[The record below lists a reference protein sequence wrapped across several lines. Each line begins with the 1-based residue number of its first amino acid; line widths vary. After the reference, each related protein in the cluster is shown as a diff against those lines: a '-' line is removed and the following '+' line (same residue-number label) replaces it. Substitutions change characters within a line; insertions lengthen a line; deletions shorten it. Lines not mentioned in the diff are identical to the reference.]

1 MAQFDSLNID
11 GNHLH
16 ALSTANA
23 TTAPSALQTSTG
35 ADPQHT
41 NRTPRRRD
49 TYQNPTASGIA
60 PGSDHMSMTFPIN

>member
-1 MAQFDSLNID
+1 MAQFDSLND

-23 TTAPSALQTSTG
+23 TTAPSALQSSTV

-41 NRTPRRRD
+41 NRSPRRKE
-49 TYQNPTASGIA
+49 TLQTPASGTA
-60 PGSDHMSMTFPIN
+60 PCSEHMSMTFPIN